1 MRYVKNINENRE
13 VISLITYNQEKPLNF
28 SDEQKKY
35 WIEIDENN
43 YKILK
48 TELDIKNAAFLQ
60 EQAALAEMN
69 LEEEIGSDIISE
81 E

>member
-1 MRYVKNINENRE
+1 MRFVKNINENGE
-13 VISLITYNQEKPLNF
+13 IISLITYNHDNPLNF
-28 SDEQKKY
+28 SEEQKRY

-48 TELDIKNAAFLQ
+48 AELDIKNAAFLQ
-60 EQAALAEMN
+60 EQAALVEMN
-69 LEEEIGSDIISE
+69 LDEEIGSDIISE